1 MKTPFARRIFFL
13 TSFFLVGFITF
24 STFLI
29 NCSGR
34 NAPSTIKI
42 IERDTTI
49 NPKNSYS
56 DLFFDS
62 ARLEQFLN
70 KTHWHD
76 SLEKA
81 LLDFYKGRN
90 YQYAWINSEGF
101 NEQAYNFQNLLADYI
116 SFSGDSSVHNVY
128 VNKLQDSTDQ
138 NWITLL
144 RNDSTRFFIEMAFS
158 SSFLRYARRAY
169 QGNIRLHQ
177 GDLNW
182 FIPRRR
188 INPVAILDSFANN
201 KDALNTEPVNQ
212 QYCLLKEKLIRYYEW
227 QKNSDLPVIILPKK
241 EYRPGDTSAAIAAIK
256 KRLHFFGDYSLKD
269 TDRLYTKDLQNA
281 IAQFQRRHGIKS
293 DGIANVKTLRYLNE
307 PFEKWIKQILI
318 NMERM
323 RWIPEQPKGDF
334 VTVNIPQFYLT
345 VFENGNP
352 SFGMNIVVG
361 TTQNRTVI
369 FTGKM
374 QYVVFAPYWN
384 VPPGILR
391 KEVLPAIHRNSSYL
405 AKNHMEWFSNGVR
418 QLPGPWNAL
427 GKVKFVFPN
436 SYNIYLHDTPS
447 KILFEQSS
455 RAFSHGCIRI
465 QEPEKLAQWVLR
477 DQPLWTQEKI
487 HEAMNGSEELYVT
500 LKKPIPVFVGYFT
513 AWVDEKGEIN
523 FRDDIYGHDEKMAR
537 YLFTN

>member
-1 MKTPFARRIFFL
+1 MKTPFTRRIFFF
-13 TSFFLVGFITF
+13 TSFFLVGLITF
-24 STFLI
+24 SAFLLY
-29 NCSGR
+29 CSGR
-34 NAPSTIKI
+34 NAPATSKEIK
-42 IERDTTI
+42 RDTTI
-49 NPKNSYS
+49 NPSNSYS

-62 ARLEQFLN
+62 TVFEQFLL
-70 KTHWHD
+70 KAKWHD
-76 SLEKA
+76 SLENA
-81 LLDFYKGRN
+81 LRNFYKGRN
-90 YQYAWINSEGF
+90 YEYAWINSEGF

-116 SFSGDSSVHNVY
+116 SFSGDSSVHNPY
-128 VNKLQDSTDQ
+128 VSNLQDSADKK
-138 NWITLL
+138 WLPLL
-144 RNDSTRFFIEMAFS
+144 NNDSTRFVIEMAFS

-177 GDLNW
+177 DDLNW

-212 QYCLLKEKLIRYYEW
+212 QYGLLKEKLMHFYEW
-227 QKNSDLPVIILPKK
+227 QKKTDLPVITLPKK
-241 EYRPGDTSAAIAAIK
+241 EYRQGDTSVAITAIK
-256 KRLHFFGDYSLKD
+256 KRLHFFGDFSSED
-269 TDRLYTKDLQNA
+269 TGRLYSKGLQNA

-293 DGIANVKTLRYLNE
+293 DGIANVKTVHYLNE
-307 PFEKWIKQILI
+307 PFDKWIKQILI

-323 RWIPEQPKGDF
+323 RWIPAQPQGDF

-374 QYVVFAPYWN
+374 KYVVFAPYWN
-384 VPPGILR
+384 VPPGILK
-391 KEVLPAIHRNSSYL
+391 KEVLPAINRNRNYL
-405 AKNHMEWFSNGVR
+405 AQNHMEWFSRGVR

-436 SYNIYLHDTPS
+436 SYNIYLHDTPA
-447 KILFEQSS
+447 KILFEQST

-465 QEPEKLAQWVLR
+465 QEPEKLAKWVLR
-477 DQPLWTQEKI
+477 NQPPWTPDKI
-487 HEAMNGSEELYVT
+487 DEALNRTEELFVT
-500 LKKPIPVFVGYFT
+500 IKNPIPVFIGYFT
-513 AWVDEKGEIN
+513 AWVDHSGQIN
-523 FRDDIYGHDEKMAR
+523 FRDDIYGHDKKMAR